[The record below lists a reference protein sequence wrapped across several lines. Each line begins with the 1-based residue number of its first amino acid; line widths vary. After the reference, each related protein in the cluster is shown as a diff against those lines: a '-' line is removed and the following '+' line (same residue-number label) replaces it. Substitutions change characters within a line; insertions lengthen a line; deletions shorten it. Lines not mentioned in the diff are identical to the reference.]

1 MSELFSFSYLKHFWE
16 FPKKF
21 LLFRR
26 HLWWFFQ
33 FLSWPGQWH
42 EYGTIQL
49 YKHIRFLIHRSSCV
63 AVVRF
68 LQNTFVECSF
78 GGCTMTPVLIIVCIR
93 EVLSSLLYLAIHGRI
108 RRLHSYLLCS
118 KISDLLYLPKPKHK
132 WNVMKKL
139 EIRRFSKNIWK
150 IFIKKL
156 EDFFFN
162 KHSDV
167 LLKQWWLLHLNTP
180 TFDVGPTI
188 PFIPCFLTFL
198 NQET

>member
-139 EIRRFSKNIWK
+139 EDFHKIFGKFLTKKWK
-150 IFIKKL
+150 I
-156 EDFFFN
+156 FFN
-162 KHSDV
+162 KHSAFYP
-167 LLKQWWLLHLNTP
+167 LLRLKTP
-180 TFDVGPTI
+180 TF
-188 PFIPCFLTFL
+188 
-198 NQET
+198 